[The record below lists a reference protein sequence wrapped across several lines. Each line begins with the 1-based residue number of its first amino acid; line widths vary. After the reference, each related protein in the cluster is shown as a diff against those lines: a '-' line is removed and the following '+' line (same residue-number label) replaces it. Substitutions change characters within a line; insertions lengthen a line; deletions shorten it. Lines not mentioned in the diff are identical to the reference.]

1 MKDEIEWLNFRW
13 GLDVQYTLKENA
25 PILAQMITKNKNF
38 FWHDAPESPDSQI
51 RRYGYCYR
59 IQGDH
64 VILRWP
70 AWRNHYRVDMEKV
83 RIRKNQS
90 NKQRRLS
97 KYLEVTV

>member
-25 PILAQMITKNKNF
+25 PLLRGLCEKYKLFWDGNGF
-38 FWHDAPESPDSQI
+38 F
-51 RRYGYCYR
+51 YK
-59 IQGDH
+59 IQSS

-70 AWRNHYRVDMEKV
+70 DWRNHYRVDMEKV

-90 NKQRRLS
+90 NKQKKLT
-97 KYLEVTV
+97 KYVEASA